1 MYLCALQTVIPERC
15 AEQGLRIKLQKG
27 FGGYTVP
34 THTREG
40 TATATGKSKSWIRY
54 LTYPRYQR
62 RLASRKRSSA
72 NALELVE
79 LKEEQ

>member
-1 MYLCALQTVIPERC
+1 MIAKEYALY
-15 AEQGLRIKLQKG
+15 KG
-27 FGGYTVP
+27 DGILAIGTVP
-34 THTREG
+34 EIS
-40 TATATGKSKSWIRY
+40 AATGKSKSWIRY